1 MPESAR
7 GRHLLLMFLGLG
19 VQVVIGL
26 GIWEFLDLPAWTLTF
41 VAMYGLGGILV
52 VTRDSGHGRV
62 ADGFS
67 NGVAWLV
74 ETAIGI
80 LIVGLVAVV
89 GWSIWQVVG

>member
-7 GRHLLLMFLGLG
+7 GRHLLPMFLGLG
-19 VQVVIGL
+19 VQVVDRSRYL
-26 GIWEFLDLPAWTLTF
+26 GVPRPSGVDAHFCCHVWPRGE
-41 VAMYGLGGILV
+41 LV